1 MKHKGIWMPIEVLQ
15 NKELTMQEKF
25 VLMEIIQLTQLDL
38 GCIANNSHFADLLQV
53 SNKSISNTIS
63 HLVGKG
69 YIKTEIEPGTRNHKR
84 TITTIHPTMV
94 YYPQKMD
101 TLSMKDGETK
111 DNKTINKTN
120 NKYEL
125 FIKEIKSKVKLKSKV
140 TSTKQGR
147 ELFKSI
153 DDKNQLLED
162 YVEHHKEKGE
172 FAKRLTAFMED
183 YDAFSEDEAMNELVN
198 RYAR

>member
-25 VLMEIIQLTQLDL
+25 VLMEITQLTQLDL

-125 FIKEIKSKVKLKSKV
+125 FIKELKSKVKLPSKV
-140 TSTKQGR
+140 TSTKAGKLLFA
-147 ELFKSI
+147 ELT
-153 DDKNQLLED
+153 DVDKLIVD
-162 YVEHHKEKGE
+162 YVAYQESKGE
-172 FAKRLTAFMED
+172 FAVRITPFMED
-183 YDAFSEDEAMNELVN
+183 YKSIVEDEDDWMAK
-198 RYAR
+198 YAR